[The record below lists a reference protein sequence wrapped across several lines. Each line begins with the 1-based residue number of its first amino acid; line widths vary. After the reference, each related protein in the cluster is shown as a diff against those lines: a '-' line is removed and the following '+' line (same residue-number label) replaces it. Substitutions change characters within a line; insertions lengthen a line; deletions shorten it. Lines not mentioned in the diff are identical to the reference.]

1 MSGLS
6 LAEIQGRLKDYLLA
20 AEDDPVPVLPLL
32 ATDYGLPG
40 EKRLG
45 IYHNAYRARLTEAL
59 EAVFERTWAYLGD
72 QEFYELS
79 AGYIEAS
86 PSAVSNLRDYGST
99 FPAYLAHHQPDDP
112 EVAELAVMDWN
123 LHIAF
128 DAPDAASLLPAAL
141 GELGEED
148 WAVAGFSFQPGLSLA
163 VFGWN
168 VAEIWHAIDQGEVPP
183 PAVRLGE
190 PTAHV
195 FWRQAQRSHFRSLP
209 AAEFRMLACLHQGA
223 GFAESCE
230 QLSPHFSDLA
240 GQAGPWLYRWMA
252 DSMLSAIVLH
262 DEGSN

>member
-6 LAEIQGRLKDYLLA
+6 LAEIQGRLKDYVLA

-32 ATDYGLPG
+32 AGDYGLSG
-40 EKRLG
+40 EQRLG

-59 EAVFERTWAYLGD
+59 EAVYERTWAYLGD
-72 QEFYELS
+72 QEFYQLS

-86 PSAVSNLRDYGST
+86 PSARPNLRDYGST
-99 FPAYLAHHQPDDP
+99 FPAYLAGHQPDDP

-128 DAPDAASLLPAAL
+128 DSPNAPSLSPAAL

-168 VAEIWHAIDQGEVPP
+168 VAEVWHAIDQGEVPP
-183 PAVRLGE
+183 PAAPLAEAV
-190 PTAHV
+190 AHV
-195 FWRQAQRSHFRSLP
+195 FWRQEQRSRFRSLSP
-209 AAEFRMLACLHQGA
+209 VEYRMLASLHQGA

-230 QLSPHFSDLA
+230 RLSADFPDLA
-240 GQAGPWLYRWMA
+240 EQAGPWLYRWVM
-252 DSMLSAIVLH
+252 DGMLSAIVLP
-262 DEGSN
+262 DDDSN